1 MALLIYGA
9 NGYTGTLVARRAAA
23 LGVQATLAGRNG
35 DQLRSLGAQL
45 ALAHRVFALDDP
57 TAVDRGLAGVTV
69 VLNCAGPFSRTAAP
83 LVDACLRARAHY
95 LDITGEIAVL
105 EAAAGRDAAARA
117 AGVTL
122 LPGAGFD
129 VVPSDCLA
137 AHVARRLPSATH
149 LALAFE
155 AGTRMS
161 RGTALTTI
169 ENAHTGGLVRR
180 QGALVS
186 VPSGWRTRRID
197 FGEGARPAI
206 TIPWGDV
213 ATAYRTTAIPNVEVY
228 AGLPLAARVAMRAAR
243 VLGPLLASPVVKRA
257 LAAGVRRGAAGP
269 TADERAR
276 RRSRLWAEARD
287 QATGAVVAARLV
299 TPESYELTSMTA
311 LDLAARALRGELP
324 AGFHTPAGACGAD
337 YILGFPDVTRVD
349 LAPSIAPSPGASQ
362 TRTGDAA

>member
-9 NGYTGTLVARRAAA
+9 NGYTGELVARRAAA
-23 LGVQATLAGRNG
+23 AGTRAVLAGRNAHAVAT
-35 DQLRSLGAQL
+35 LAAELGRD
-45 ALAHRVFALDDP
+45 HRAVALDD
-57 TAVDRGLAGVTV
+57 AAALDRALSGMTV

-83 LVDACLRARAHY
+83 LVAACLRARAHY

-105 EAAAGRDAAARA
+105 EEVAGRDAEARA
-117 AGVTL
+117 ARVTL

-149 LALAFE
+149 LALAFS

-169 ENAHTGGLVRR
+169 ENAHRGGLVRR
-180 QGALVS
+180 AGQLTH
-186 VPSGWRTRRID
+186 VPSGWRSRRID
-197 FGEGARPAI
+197 FGPELGARTAI

-213 ATAYRTTAIPNVEVY
+213 ATAYHTTGIPNVEVY
-228 AGLPLAARVAMRAAR
+228 AAVPLAVRTGLRAAR
-243 VLGPLLASPVVKRA
+243 ALGPLLASAAVKRA
-257 LAAGVRRGAAGP
+257 LEARVRRGPAGP
-269 TADERAR
+269 TAAERAQR
-276 RRSRLWAEARD
+276 TSHLWAEARD
-287 QATGAVVAARLV
+287 AAGQVAAARLR

-324 AGFHTPAGACGAD
+324 AGFQTPARACGPD
-337 YILGFPDVTRVD
+337 YVLQFPGVAREDVPLGH
-349 LAPSIAPSPGASQ
+349 
-362 TRTGDAA
+362 